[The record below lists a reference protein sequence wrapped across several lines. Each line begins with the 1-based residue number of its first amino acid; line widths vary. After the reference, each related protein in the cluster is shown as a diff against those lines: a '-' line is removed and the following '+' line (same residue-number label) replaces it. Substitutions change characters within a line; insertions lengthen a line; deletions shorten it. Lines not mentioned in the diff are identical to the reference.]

1 MVLIKFKNVLIMIIF
16 VSWGGITKAENSS
29 LFSYSSDNQLMSEI
43 IALGALE
50 NGMNVYSW
58 QWNEKAKAIN
68 ANYGAS
74 ESDGGYAAIGFKA
87 QEIKARYPKAVF
99 INDDGYLQINA
110 SLLAS
115 YDEFIGQKSSGKTS
129 RCARILNT
137 KYSLCF

>member
-1 MVLIKFKNVLIMIIF
+1 MVLIKFKNVLIITF
-16 VSWGGITKAENSS
+16 LVSLGGIAKAENSS
-29 LFSYSSDNQLMSEI
+29 MFSYSTDKQLMSEI
-43 IALGALE
+43 IVLGVLE
-50 NGMNVYSW
+50 NGMNVYAW

>member
-1 MVLIKFKNVLIMIIF
+1 MVLIKFKNVLIITF
-16 VSWGGITKAENSS
+16 LVSLGGITKAENSS
-29 LFSYSSDNQLMSEI
+29 MFSYSTDKQLMSEI
-43 IALGALE
+43 IVLGVLE
-50 NGMNVYSW
+50 NGMNVYAW

-87 QEIKARYPKAVF
+87 QEIKALYPKAVF

-115 YDEFIGQKSSGKTS
+115 YDEFIGHKSSGETS